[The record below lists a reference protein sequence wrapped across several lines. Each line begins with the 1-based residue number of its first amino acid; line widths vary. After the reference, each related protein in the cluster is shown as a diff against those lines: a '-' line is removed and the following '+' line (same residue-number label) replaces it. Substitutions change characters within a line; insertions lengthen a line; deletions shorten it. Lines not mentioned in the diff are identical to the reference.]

1 MAKHFL
7 LWKMVN
13 ERIPVDPQE
22 RGAGWGTL
30 LAMVENDLERGMI
43 KDWGAFPGEGKGYVV
58 FEGSN
63 LELMKMTARFNP
75 YVVFETHPVA
85 NILEVKDFIEAL
97 SG

>member
-1 MAKHFL
+1 MAKHLL

-22 RGAGWGTL
+22 RGAGWGIL
-30 LAMVENDLERGMI
+30 LAMVENDLEKGVI
-43 KDWGAFPGEGKGYVV
+43 KDWGAFPGEGKGYAI

-63 LELMKMTARFNP
+63 LELMSMTARFNP
-75 YVVFETHPVA
+75 YVVFETHPAA
-85 NILEVKDFIEAL
+85 NILEVKDFIKAL